1 MRENDTRSRHMATR
15 QPPPTRLLFF
25 LFPFQSA
32 LSAITIN
39 WRSEAT
45 AGCTTAVTSAA
56 ADAIAIATLAAKI
69 ILLEFC
75 SALDWCAVS
84 DGAENRLFRHR
95 LCFCSQT
102 KSTRRRVYQ
111 PLINKVQ
118 HAATHNNP
126 AAVAFLRIGLHLFW
140 SN

>member
-1 MRENDTRSRHMATR
+1 MTLGHDIWQRDNHHQRDFS
-15 QPPPTRLLFF
+15 LF

-69 ILLEFC
+69 ILFEFC

-95 LCFCSQT
+95 LCSQLSD
-102 KSTRRRVYQ
+102 KKHPQACLPAIDQQS
-111 PLINKVQ
+111 
-118 HAATHNNP
+118 AARGNTQ
-126 AAVAFLRIGLHLFW
+126 
-140 SN
+140 